1 MTHIDIFYRRLTLA
15 SISASLLIGCG
26 LLGNEGVAPAVRDAS
41 QKREVICDFVAV
53 WASSQ
58 PELKRINELCKAGAQ
73 LKEIAAA
80 YAECPAPQAK
90 GK

>member
-1 MTHIDIFYRRLTLA
+1 MKPIDATYRLA
-15 SISASLLIGCG
+15 VVVTVACAMAIGCG

-58 PELKRINELCKAGAQ
+58 PELKRIHELCEAGAE
-73 LKEIAAA
+73 LKAIAAA
-80 YAECPAPQAK
+80 YAECQAPEK
-90 GK
+90 PEP